1 MLDLLELQGKHFI
14 MLSVQTI
21 SIIYQR
27 RHVMQVQGNMKQSIL
42 TKKLEADI
50 FNKIN
55 SQSRREKEIFSK
67 CMIIQDLVNINLK
80 QQVALLVL
88 SLKKL
93 ILIQRLL
100 IAIVLL
106 NIISQG
112 HQIILIALISGL
124 NIKIIWILNQF
135 IKETNL
141 EEKENKF
148 SE

>member
-1 MLDLLELQGKHFI
+1 MLDLLGLQGKHFI
-14 MLSVQTI
+14 MLSVHTI

-141 EEKENKF
+141 EEKEDKF

>member
-141 EEKENKF
+141 EEKEDKF

>member
-141 EEKENKF
+141 EEKKDKF

>member
-1 MLDLLELQGKHFI
+1 MLDLLGLQGKHFI

-141 EEKENKF
+141 EEKEDKF

>member
-1 MLDLLELQGKHFI
+1 
-14 MLSVQTI
+14 
-21 SIIYQR
+21 
-27 RHVMQVQGNMKQSIL
+27 MQVQGNMKQSIL
-42 TKKLEADI
+42 TKKLEGDI

-55 SQSRREKEIFSK
+55 SQSQREKEIFSK

-93 ILIQRLL
+93 ILILRLL

-112 HQIILIALISGL
+112 HQIILIALILGQ

-141 EEKENKF
+141 EVKEDKF

>member
-67 CMIIQDLVNINLK
+67 CIIQDLVNINLK

-141 EEKENKF
+141 EEKEDKF

>member
-42 TKKLEADI
+42 TKKLEGDI

-55 SQSRREKEIFSK
+55 SQSQREKEIFSK

-112 HQIILIALISGL
+112 HQIILIALISGQ

-141 EEKENKF
+141 EVKEDKF

>member
-42 TKKLEADI
+42 TKKLVGDI

-141 EEKENKF
+141 EEKEDKF